1 MENAE
6 ITYTVTQKEAIVSL
20 IIEMV
25 NSNELITIE
34 ELHTSNI
41 INHELRITDE
51 MFEVGRAL
59 DVEYAIE
66 IVRHMNDEQK
76 LHVGYLL
83 TRIIDAD
90 EPGVR
95 EFRLFNEICR
105 RSGID
110 VVIEGQASKKTSKK
124 Q

>member
-1 MENAE
+1 MEKAE

-20 IIEMV
+20 IIEMA

-41 INHELRITDE
+41 INRELRITDE

-76 LHVGYLL
+76 LHVGYML

-90 EPGVR
+90 EPGIR
-95 EFRLFNEICR
+95 EFQLFNEICR
-105 RSGID
+105 RAGID
-110 VVIEGQASKKTSKK
+110 VLIESEPPKKTAEK